1 MADLEDN
8 WETLNDNLKVIEK
21 ADNAAQVKDAL
32 TKMRAAALDAQK
44 ATPPKLED
52 KSPDS
57 PEMKDFRHGFD
68 ILVGQIDDALK
79 LANEGKVKEAQAAAE
94 QLKTTR
100 NAYIQKYLKSLAA
113 VSSMTMFSRVLGF
126 ARDAIVARIFG
137 AGMATDAFFVAFK
150 LPNLLRRIFA
160 EGAFSQAFVPIL
172 AEYKSKQGEDATR
185 VFVSYVSGLLTLA
198 LAVVTVAG
206 MLAAPWVIMVT
217 APGFADTAD
226 KFALTSQLLKITF
239 PYILLISLASLV
251 GAILNTWN
259 RFSIPA
265 FAPTLLNISMIGFAL
280 FAAPYFN
287 PPVLAL
293 AWAVTVG
300 GVLQLVYQLPH
311 LKKIGML
318 VLPRIN
324 FHDAGAM
331 RVVKQMGPAILGVS
345 VSQISLIINTIFA
358 SFLASGSVSW
368 MYYADRL
375 MEFPS
380 GVLGVALGTILLPS
394 LSKSFASGN
403 HDEYNRLMDWGLR
416 LCFLLALPS
425 AVALGI
431 LSGPLTVS
439 LFQYGKFTA
448 FDALMTQRALIAY
461 SVGLI
466 GLIVVKVLAP
476 GFYSR
481 QDIKTP
487 VKIAIVTLILTQLMN
502 LAFIGPLKHAGLS
515 LSIGLAA
522 CLNASLLYWQ
532 LRKQK
537 IFTPQPGWMA
547 FLLRLVVAVLV
558 MSGVLL
564 GMLHI
569 MPEWSL
575 GTMPWRLL
583 RLMAVVLAGI
593 AAYFAALAVLGFKV
607 KEFARRTV

>member
-1 MADLEDN
+1 M
-8 WETLNDNLKVIEK
+8 NL
-21 ADNAAQVKDAL
+21 
-32 TKMRAAALDAQK
+32 
-44 ATPPKLED
+44 
-52 KSPDS
+52 
-57 PEMKDFRHGFD
+57 
-68 ILVGQIDDALK
+68 
-79 LANEGKVKEAQAAAE
+79 
-94 QLKTTR
+94 
-100 NAYIQKYLKSLAA
+100 LKSLAA

-198 LAVVTVAG
+198 LAIVTVIG
-206 MLAAPWVIMVT
+206 MLAAPWVITIT

-226 KFALTSQLLKITF
+226 KFALTTQLLRITF

-259 RFSIPA
+259 RFSVPA
-265 FAPTLLNISMIGFAL
+265 FAPTFLNVSMIGFAL
-280 FAAPYFN
+280 FAAPYFH

-300 GVLQLVYQLPH
+300 GVLQPAYQLPH

-324 FHDAGAM
+324 LKDAGAM

-358 SFLASGSVSW
+358 SFLVSGSVSW

-403 HDEYNRLMDWGLR
+403 HDEYCRLMDWGLR

-431 LSGPLTVS
+431 LAKPLTVA
-439 LFQYGKFTA
+439 LFQYGKFSA
-448 FDALMTQRALIAY
+448 FDAAMTQRALVAY
-461 SVGLI
+461 SVGLM

-487 VKIAIVTLILTQLMN
+487 VKIAIVTLIMTQVMN

-522 CLNASLLYWQ
+522 CLNAALLYWQ

-537 IFTPQPGWMA
+537 IFTPQPGWLT
-547 FLLRLVVAVLV
+547 FLLRLVAAVVV
-558 MSGVLL
+558 MAAALL
-564 GMLHI
+564 GVMHL
-569 MPEWSL
+569 MPEWSQ
-575 GTMPWRLL
+575 GTMPFRLMRLL
-583 RLMAVVLAGI
+583 VVVVAGVV
-593 AAYFAALAVLGFKV
+593 AYFATLLVLGFRV
-607 KEFARRTV
+607 KEFARRTA

>member
-1 MADLEDN
+1 M
-8 WETLNDNLKVIEK
+8 NL
-21 ADNAAQVKDAL
+21 
-32 TKMRAAALDAQK
+32 
-44 ATPPKLED
+44 
-52 KSPDS
+52 
-57 PEMKDFRHGFD
+57 
-68 ILVGQIDDALK
+68 
-79 LANEGKVKEAQAAAE
+79 
-94 QLKTTR
+94 
-100 NAYIQKYLKSLAA
+100 LKSLAA

-126 ARDAIVARIFG
+126 ARDAIVARVFG

-172 AEYKSKQGEDATR
+172 AEYKSKQGEEATR
-185 VFVSYVSGLLTLA
+185 LFVSYVSGLLTLA
-198 LAVVTVAG
+198 LALVTVAG
-206 MLAAPWVIMVT
+206 IVGAHWVILVT
-217 APGFADTAD
+217 APGFVDTAD
-226 KFALTSQLLKITF
+226 KFALTEQLLRITF
-239 PYILLISLASLV
+239 PYILLISLASLA

-259 RFSIPA
+259 RFSVPA

-280 FAAPYFN
+280 FAVPYFH

-300 GVLQLVYQLPH
+300 GVLQLLYQLPH

-324 FHDAGAM
+324 FRDAGAM
-331 RVVKQMGPAILGVS
+331 RVMKQMGPAIVGVS

-358 SFLASGSVSW
+358 SFLVSGSVSW

-394 LSKSFASGN
+394 LSRSFASGN
-403 HDEYNRLMDWGLR
+403 HQEYNRLMDWGLR

-431 LSGPLTVS
+431 LAEPLIAA
-439 LFQYGKFTA
+439 LFQYGKFDA
-448 FDALMTQRALIAY
+448 FDAVMTQRALVAY
-461 SVGLI
+461 SVGLT

-487 VKIAIVTLILTQLMN
+487 VKIAIVTLIMTQVMN

-537 IFTPQPGWMA
+537 IFQPEPGWA
-547 FLLRLVVAVLV
+547 RFLIRLVIAVLV
-558 MSGVLL
+558 MAGALI
-564 GMLHI
+564 GMMMV
-569 MPEWSL
+569 MPAWDIGS
-575 GTMPWRLL
+575 MPYRILRLL
-583 RLMAVVLAGI
+583 AVVCVGVV
-593 AAYFAALAVLGFKV
+593 AYFATLAVLGFRV
-607 KEFARRTV
+607 KDFARRTV

>member
-1 MADLEDN
+1 M
-8 WETLNDNLKVIEK
+8 NL
-21 ADNAAQVKDAL
+21 
-32 TKMRAAALDAQK
+32 
-44 ATPPKLED
+44 
-52 KSPDS
+52 
-57 PEMKDFRHGFD
+57 
-68 ILVGQIDDALK
+68 
-79 LANEGKVKEAQAAAE
+79 
-94 QLKTTR
+94 
-100 NAYIQKYLKSLAA
+100 LKSLAA

-126 ARDAIVARIFG
+126 ARDAIVARVFG

-172 AEYKSKQGEDATR
+172 AEYKSKQGEEATR
-185 VFVSYVSGLLTLA
+185 VFVAYVSGLLTLA
-198 LAVVTVAG
+198 LAIVTVAG
-206 MLAAPWVIMVT
+206 MLAAPWVILVT

-226 KFALTSQLLKITF
+226 KFALTSQLLQITF
-239 PYILLISLASLV
+239 PYILLISLASLA

-259 RFSIPA
+259 RFSVPA
-265 FAPTLLNISMIGFAL
+265 FAPTFLNISMIGFAL
-280 FAAPYFN
+280 FGAPYFH

-300 GVLQLVYQLPH
+300 GILQLVYQLPH

-318 VLPRIN
+318 VLPRIS
-324 FHDAGAM
+324 FRDAGAM
-331 RVVKQMGPAILGVS
+331 RVMKQMGPAILGVS

-358 SFLASGSVSW
+358 SFLVSGSVSW

-394 LSKSFASGN
+394 LSRSFASGN
-403 HDEYNRLMDWGLR
+403 HDEYCRLMDWGLR

-431 LSGPLTVS
+431 LAKPLTVS
-439 LFQYGKFTA
+439 LFQYGKFTP
-448 FDALMTQRALIAY
+448 FDAQMTQRALIAY
-461 SVGLI
+461 SVGLM

-487 VKIAIVTLILTQLMN
+487 VRIAIVTLVMTQLMN

-532 LRKQK
+532 LRKQN
-537 IFTPQPGWMA
+537 IFTPQAGWGRFLTRLFIAVIVMA
-547 FLLRLVVAVLV
+547 AA
-558 MSGVLL
+558 LL
-564 GMLHI
+564 GMLYV
-569 MPEWSL
+569 MPDWAQ
-575 GTMPWRLL
+575 GNMAHRLA
-583 RLMAVVLAGI
+583 RLMVVVAVGVV
-593 AAYFAALAVLGFKV
+593 AYFATLAVLGFRV
-607 KEFARRTV
+607 KDFARRIA

>member
-1 MADLEDN
+1 M
-8 WETLNDNLKVIEK
+8 NL
-21 ADNAAQVKDAL
+21 
-32 TKMRAAALDAQK
+32 
-44 ATPPKLED
+44 
-52 KSPDS
+52 
-57 PEMKDFRHGFD
+57 
-68 ILVGQIDDALK
+68 
-79 LANEGKVKEAQAAAE
+79 
-94 QLKTTR
+94 
-100 NAYIQKYLKSLAA
+100 LKSLAA

-126 ARDAIVARIFG
+126 ARDAIVARVFG

-172 AEYKSKQGEDATR
+172 AEYKSKQGEEATR
-185 VFVSYVSGLLTLA
+185 VFVAYVSGLLTLA
-198 LAVVTVAG
+198 LAIVTVAG
-206 MLAAPWVIMVT
+206 MLAAPWVILVT

-226 KFALTSQLLKITF
+226 KFALTSQLLQITF
-239 PYILLISLASLV
+239 PYILLISLASLA

-259 RFSIPA
+259 RFSVPA
-265 FAPTLLNISMIGFAL
+265 FAPTFLNISMIGFAL
-280 FAAPYFN
+280 FGAPYFH

-300 GVLQLVYQLPH
+300 GILQLVYQLPH

-318 VLPRIN
+318 VLPRIS
-324 FHDAGAM
+324 FRDAGAM
-331 RVVKQMGPAILGVS
+331 RVMKQMGPAILGVS

-358 SFLASGSVSW
+358 SFLVSGSVSW

-394 LSKSFASGN
+394 LSRSFASGN
-403 HDEYNRLMDWGLR
+403 HDEYCRLMDWGLR

-431 LSGPLTVS
+431 LAKPLTVS
-439 LFQYGKFTA
+439 LFQYGKFTP
-448 FDALMTQRALIAY
+448 FDAQMTQRALIAY
-461 SVGLI
+461 SVGLM

-487 VKIAIVTLILTQLMN
+487 VRIAIVTLVMTQLMN

-532 LRKQK
+532 LRKQN
-537 IFTPQPGWMA
+537 IFTPQAGWGRFLTRLFIAVIVMA
-547 FLLRLVVAVLV
+547 AA
-558 MSGVLL
+558 LL
-564 GMLHI
+564 GMLYV
-569 MPEWSL
+569 MPDWAQ
-575 GTMPWRLL
+575 GNMAHRLV
-583 RLMAVVLAGI
+583 RLMVVVVVGVV
-593 AAYFAALAVLGFKV
+593 AYFATLAVLGFRV
-607 KEFARRTV
+607 KDFARRIA